1 MASLRE
7 RVAAMRAIPSQAPA
21 PVIPVAP
28 TPAIAPAPSRMSALQ
43 LLRSR
48 IIGESQRI
56 AALPDVDYSRADA
69 AQWTA
74 RLARLPHAQ
83 MLFPNGTR
91 VELRDIQ
98 AQMLAAFEDARGGFF
113 SVGTGHGKSWAALLL
128 GSVMSDIDRVV
139 ILAPSS
145 TLINLETERLRLR
158 PYFKMCPDI
167 VIDSFEKVQ
176 RATPE
181 GEPDYIEK
189 LVTDRGGNPART
201 LLVFDEAHRLKNLT
215 SARGT
220 RVMRLVLG
228 MPELRVCMLSGSLF
242 DNSIKEAAHL
252 AWMSLRERAPIPGE
266 WCKDDHQ
273 ANSARRA
280 LNSWA
285 ACLDV
290 KGEPDSNDWLDFFP
304 ILQRAGLVE
313 QFKTSIGKKRTAIAR
328 QAFQKRLRSC
338 PGVVVSSDSS
348 LQGVALNM
356 HGFDPE
362 VPDDIQIALDEVA
375 ELGIDPDGNEIADDI
390 TLWRIQRQLSQGFF
404 YIWDWPLDAQGKPVV
419 DADWKLAR
427 STWNRYV
434 RSELT
439 NNGTTGYD
447 SALLVYNKVRRD
459 LEQFAV
465 SDLERAWLK
474 FVGRSRKDAHDPAE
488 LLAERKAHKAWVEA
502 GGSTEAHEHCYQ
514 QFLERASRSPLH
526 HAWVKWSG
534 AHKHKPQPPT
544 KAVWVS
550 DFLLDAVYDWVK
562 KQEAEGFPVLIWYDF
577 HEFGRMLEERYGIP
591 CYGAG
596 TEPPKTAK
604 TIALSLHTHSEG
616 KNLFA
621 WSRQIFISP
630 PAGGKMWQQALA
642 RTFRPGQLAAQVD
655 CWVAQHTDPFED
667 ALHKARA
674 AADYVYTL
682 NGMEQNLLLATY
694 SGIHVR
700 KLGSELFGED
710 EAVAISRLDELDSDE
725 DLL

>member
-1 MASLRE
+1 MPE
-7 RVAAMRAIPSQAPA
+7 PA
-21 PVIPVAP
+21 PVRKESPLSI
-28 TPAIAPAPSRMSALQ
+28 
-43 LLRSR
+43 LRAR

-69 AQWTA
+69 AAWTR
-74 RLARLPHAQ
+74 RLARLPHHQ
-83 MLFPNGTR
+83 MVFPNGNR

-98 AQMLAAFEDARGGFF
+98 AQMLEAFEHARGGFF

-128 GSVMSDIDRVV
+128 GSVLPDIDRVI

-145 TLINLETERLRLR
+145 TLINLDTERLRLR
-158 PYFKMCPDI
+158 PYFHMCPDI

-189 LVTDRGGNPART
+189 LVTERGGNPART
-201 LLVFDEAHRLKNLT
+201 LLVFDEAHRLKNMS

-252 AWMSLRERAPIPGE
+252 AWMALRERAPIPGE
-266 WCKDDHQ
+266 WCKEDHQ
-273 ANSARRA
+273 ANAARRSLA
-280 LNSWA
+280 SWA

-290 KGEPDSNDWLDFFP
+290 KGEPNANDWLEFYP
-304 ILQRAGLVE
+304 IMQKYDLFSVFRE
-313 QFKTSIGKKRTAIAR
+313 SIGRKRTAVAR
-328 QAFQKRLRSC
+328 QAFQRRLRSC

-348 LQGVALNM
+348 LQGVVLNI
-356 HGFDPE
+356 HGFEPDVPE
-362 VPDDIQIALDEVA
+362 DIEVA
-375 ELGIDPDGNEIADDI
+375 LEEVTELNVDPDGNDIADDI
-390 TLWRIQRQLSQGFF
+390 TMWRIQRQLSQGFF
-404 YIWDWPLDAQGKPVV
+404 YVWDWPTDNQGRPIV
-419 DADWKLAR
+419 DTEWKLAR

-459 LEQFAV
+459 LEHFAV
-465 SDLERAWLK
+465 SDVEKAWLK
-474 FVGRSRKDAHDPAE
+474 FVGRSRKDAHDPSE
-488 LLAERKAHKAWVEA
+488 LLAERKAHKAWAEA
-502 GGSTEAHEHCYQ
+502 GGSPQMHEYCYQ
-514 QFLERASRSPLH
+514 QFVARTASSPLH
-526 HAWVKWSG
+526 NAWVKWSG

-544 KAVWVS
+544 KAIWVS
-550 DFLLDAVYDWVK
+550 EFLLEAVYEWVK
-562 KQEAEGFPVLIWYDF
+562 QQEAEGFPVLIWYDF
-577 HEFGRMLEERYGIP
+577 QEFGRALEEKYGIP

-604 TIALSLHTHSEG
+604 TIALSMHTHSEG

-630 PAGGKMWQQALA
+630 PAGGKLWQQALA
-642 RTFRPGQLAAQVD
+642 RTYRPGQTAPQVD
-655 CWVAQHTDPFED
+655 CWVAQHTEPFEE

-694 SGIHVR
+694 SGIRVR
-700 KLGSELFGED
+700 KLGSELFGAD